1 MSKET
6 NNEKL
11 FTPPKSPQKSDVERP
26 ARDNEKKTTITIEDL
41 IKQFVDNFSLLHSK

>member
-11 FTPPKSPQKSDVERP
+11 FIRPKSLQKSDVERP
-26 ARDNEKKTTITIEDL
+26 ISDNEKRMTIAIEDL
-41 IKQFVDNFSLLHSK
+41 IKQFANNFSLLHSK